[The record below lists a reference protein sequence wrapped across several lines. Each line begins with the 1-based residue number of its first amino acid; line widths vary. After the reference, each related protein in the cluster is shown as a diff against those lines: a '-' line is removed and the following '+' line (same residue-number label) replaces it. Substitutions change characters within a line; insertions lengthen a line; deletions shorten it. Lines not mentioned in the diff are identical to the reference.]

1 MAATNEERLARYEQ
15 MQAAIQKNYDDVAA
29 EMYRLKCEGKEK
41 TVTFRT
47 LFGKKTLYKQMLS
60 LYQVYGLA
68 EQGTDE
74 SIR

>member
-1 MAATNEERLARYEQ
+1 MAVTNEERLARYEQ

-29 EMYRLKCEGKEK
+29 EMYRLKREGKEK
-41 TVTFRT
+41 TVTFRM